1 MEKDSLG
8 KLYSDG
14 EAIIKQG
21 ETGNCMYIIQSG
33 KAVVF
38 QQKEEKE
45 FRLAEL
51 KEGDFFGEM
60 SIFTSE
66 SRSATVRAKG
76 DAIVLTVDKENLL
89 SKIQKEP
96 TLAFRIIQ
104 QMSTRV
110 SNLNSRYGQIRVA
123 DRRDWDS
130 RPDETTGEKA
140 K

>member
-140 K
+140 